1 MQRSILTL
9 LTTVFL
15 TLNFAVIS
23 PGYAETRIA
32 SFSAYADPVEGEVQ
46 ISDHGVSNWNGSM
59 QTLTW
64 YGQFETTG
72 AIDVAVELKLPAGAP
87 SSLTMTLGEQSR
99 SVTVKGDEQAVVRVD
114 FGRFEI
120 ERVGYQSFRLSSD
133 NDAGASN
140 GEPVALVI
148 DGAVTKDAHFNLLP
162 RRNAASVHLAYPVPE
177 GMQVSAFY
185 CEMTAIEDPL
195 YTYYMACGWH
205 RGYFGMQ
212 VNHPNERR
220 IIFSVWDSGN
230 EAIERGKVAN
240 ENRVQLVAKGD
251 DVYSG
256 DFGNEGTGGH
266 SHLKFLWKTGEKQRF
281 LVTAE
286 PVDATHTIFAG
297 YYFHPEKNEWMLI
310 SSWNAP
316 KEGGRLRGLYSFSEN
331 FAGENGHLLRKAL
344 YTNQWIRTAEGKWLE
359 LTRATFSHDV
369 TGRADRRDRSM
380 GVEDGDFFLSHGGFV
395 DGYTEFGKPFDR
407 PAVGKSPAEGD
418 LPPLPE

>member
-380 GVEDGDFFLSHGGFV
+380 GVEDGEFFLSHGGFV

>member
-148 DGAVTKDAHFNLLP
+148 DGAVTKHVHFNLLP
-162 RRNAASVHLAYPVPE
+162 RRNAASVHLAYPVLE
-177 GMQVSAFY
+177 GTQVSAFY
-185 CEMTAIEDPL
+185 CEMTAVEDPL

-380 GVEDGDFFLSHGGFV
+380 GVEDGEFFLSHGGFV